1 NFLLK
6 EEHKQETYELRS
18 NEFSG
23 MDEISNTDKI
33 QNAKLEII
41 NVTAKW
47 EGRDVEAS
55 TLENITI
62 RVKPGELVAIIGHV
76 GSGKSSLLLSIL
88 GELPLLSGTVKAH
101 GKIAYVSQHPW
112 VFSASVRQNIVFG
125 AKFDKTRYEK
135 IIKICALSRDLSILP
150 KGDATLIGDRG
161 ITLSGGQRARVS
173 LARALYMDADVYLL
187 DDPLSAV
194 DTAVGKHIFDKCIVK
209 FLENKLRILVTHQV
223 QLLPVADNIVILTE
237 GTVVSQGTFVEL
249 SKSGVD
255 FAELLKIPNEDTQEN
270 CPERAQSRNI
280 DDILSLEKDLS
291 DTQGSLHERV
301 RTNSTSSK
309 DSLPD
314 SYEPEPVELP
324 VEEERKIGSIDAK
337 VFTEYFKAGSGI
349 IMFFFLMFLMLLAQI
364 LYVLNDWWL
373 AKWSGKVQEKYS
385 DQKEYNQFLLDN
397 NITAISNISAIN
409 ITFPSVP
416 DVDNYRNLYILGSI
430 TLALVGSSLSRA
442 LLFFKFAVD
451 ASKNLHNQ
459 MFARLLRTKII
470 FFDINPV
477 GRVLN
482 RFSKDVGQMDDL
494 LPWSIFNFLQNGLL
508 TCSTIMVAG
517 IFNPWVF
524 IPLVPLAVFF
534 FIIRRHYVQTS
545 RSIKRLEGTT
555 RSPVFS
561 HLSACLQGTHTI
573 RAMGMEL
580 KCSDEFDAHQD
591 LHTEA
596 WFLFLTTSRWIAIR
610 MDWLSVLFITC
621 VVYSAVFASDSMDV
635 EIAGLSITYTMN
647 LMALFQWTVRQSTEL
662 ENQMVSVE
670 RVIQYTRLPEEANL
684 ESTTDK
690 KPPPSWPT
698 HGSICA
704 KDVSLQYS
712 STGPYVL
719 KNLSFDIS
727 AAEKIGIVGRTG
739 AGKSSL
745 ITALFRM
752 VEAQG
757 TLLIDGINIHN
768 IGLHDLRGA
777 ISIIPQDPV
786 LFTGTVRRNLDPF
799 QEYSDEQLWR
809 ALDETQLKEAISAT
823 SEGLYTEV
831 DEGGSN
837 FSAGQRQLMCLAR
850 AVLGNTRMLVID
862 EATANVDPITDELI
876 QQTIRTK
883 FKDCTVL
890 TIAHR
895 LHTIID
901 SDKIMVLDAG
911 EIVEMDTPMA
921 LLSKEA
927 GVFRAMVEQLGKAE
941 LKHLTDFAKAHADM
955 HIPSTNGD
963 KHALSRT
970 FQEKIANGSG
980 LPNEVSS
987 DSQGQPK
994 TENLQHGDGHVN
1006 KGFILDVTRL

>member
-1 NFLLK
+1 MGDFNAKVGDEKADVVGPSGIGTVNERGSRATTAIHTDKRVKIMNEIISGIRIIKMYCWEKPFRNLVEKLRSDEVQHLCRARRVQAFVLAPYFATSQLSIFLLFLILTLSGQEEKMLPAKIFLILGLVQSLKRTCGLYVPLGAQFLAETMIVLKRIENFLLK
-6 EEHKQETYELRS
+6 EEHKQETYELQS
-18 NEFSG
+18 NDFSRT
-23 MDEISNTDKI
+23 DEISNTDKT

-41 NVTAKW
+41 NITAKW
-47 EGRDVEAS
+47 EGRDAEAR

-62 RVKPGELVAIIGHV
+62 RMKPGELVAIIGPV

-88 GELPLLSGTVKAH
+88 GELPLLSGTVKAY
-101 GKIAYVSQHPW
+101 GKIAYVAQHPW

-135 IIKICALSRDLSILP
+135 IIKICALSRDLSTLP

-255 FAELLKIPNEDTQEN
+255 FAELLKISKENTQEN
-270 CPERAQSRNI
+270 CPAHSQSRSI
-280 DDILSLEKDLS
+280 GDILSPEKDLS
-291 DTQGSLHERV
+291 DIQGSLHERV
-301 RTNSTSSK
+301 RTSSTSSK

-337 VFTEYFKAGSGI
+337 VFMEYFKAGSGI
-349 IMFFFLMFLMLLAQI
+349 IMFSFLMFLLLLAQI

-385 DQKEYNQFLLDN
+385 DQKESNQFLLDN

-459 MFARLLRTKII
+459 MFARLLRTKIS

-477 GRVLN
+477 
-482 RFSKDVGQMDDL
+482 
-494 LPWSIFNFLQNGLL
+494 
-508 TCSTIMVAG
+508 A
-517 IFNPWVF
+517 
-524 IPLVPLAVFF
+524 
-534 FIIRRHYVQTS
+534 
-545 RSIKRLEGTT
+545 

-596 WFLFLTTSRWIAIR
+596 WYLFLTTSRWIAIR

-635 EIAGLSITYTMN
+635 GIAGLSITYTINM
-647 LMALFQWTVRQSTEL
+647 MTLFQLSVRQSTEL

-670 RVIQYTRLPEEANL
+670 RVIQYTRLPVEANL
-684 ESTTDK
+684 ESTPDK
-690 KPPPSWPT
+690 KPTPSWPT

-752 VEAQG
+752 VEPQG

-809 ALDETQLKEAISAT
+809 ALDEMQLKEAISAT

-837 FSAGQRQLMCLAR
+837 FSAGQRQLICLAR
-850 AVLGNTRMLVID
+850 AVLGNTCMLVID
-862 EATANVDPITDELI
+862 EATANVDP
-876 QQTIRTK
+876 
-883 FKDCTVL
+883 
-890 TIAHR
+890 
-895 LHTIID
+895 
-901 SDKIMVLDAG
+901 M
-911 EIVEMDTPMA
+911 
-921 LLSKEA
+921 
-927 GVFRAMVEQLGKAE
+927 
-941 LKHLTDFAKAHADM
+941 
-955 HIPSTNGD
+955 
-963 KHALSRT
+963 
-970 FQEKIANGSG
+970 
-980 LPNEVSS
+980 
-987 DSQGQPK
+987 
-994 TENLQHGDGHVN
+994 
-1006 KGFILDVTRL
+1006 